1 MDLNSNN
8 HSEIKENRNSSDG
21 SPEDNVREVNN
32 LKAIP
37 ETNEYAKWIDNEG
50 NEVQEV
56 FGFNHNAELVNS
68 RAAMFGFLM
77 LILTELVFKG
87 EAVTKSIFGIG
98 I

>member
-1 MDLNSNN
+1 MNLNTNNKMKSEENHLTDNDLSESNTR
-8 HSEIKENRNSSDG
+8 EENNFESM
-21 SPEDNVREVNN
+21 PN
-32 LKAIP
+32 K
-37 ETNEYAKWIDNEG
+37 NEYARWVDNQG
-50 NEVQEV
+50 NEVEQV